1 VAKIGLSPKD
11 LKRLERILPEYID
24 KRYKG
29 MNAGNVAE
37 KLKIPL
43 KDVISFLIEKN
54 VLRDEQVDMEFA
66 RVILAK
72 NPSLRE
78 SIVARIDLSYDKLD
92 RALALRDEKILKEAM
107 GKSEISE
114 IQILFPQI
122 VVFLSLLSLPYTV
135 TVMLCMTMIALVLNG
150 AIERIMP
157 LSAVEITMKML
168 KN

>member
-1 VAKIGLSPKD
+1 MAKIGLSPKD